1 MEGRDEVCEYEI
13 QRWNVVAGWQTA
25 TRARAAL
32 LSGTVKYNVMKR
44 TSYRTFVETHVYI
57 RQYIPYTKSVF
68 LSWDPLSRMFS
79 GWIGSSLHK
88 DGHVHSSRVDEHK
101 VVN

>member
-1 MEGRDEVCEYEI
+1 M
-13 QRWNVVAGWQTA
+13 VAGWQTA
-25 TRARAAL
+25 TGARTRAAL
-32 LSGTVKYNVMKR
+32 LSGTVKYNVMKT
-44 TSYRTFVETHVYI
+44 TSFRTFVETHGYI

-88 DGHVHSSRVDEHK
+88 DGHVDSSRVGEHNY
-101 VVN
+101 VN